1 MTSTQNSWTRQRSF
15 LLIIALYAVA
25 LTGMLLIASAIG
37 TDHPVKGL
45 IIGFAA
51 SVAFLYLASQIVQN
65 GSTFDAW
72 WSVIPPVFA
81 MWLFFVLD
89 DADGFTDGDLRRL
102 AVAVCATLW
111 GLRLTANWAIGWTG
125 MGHEDWRYRMLY
137 ETAPMPR
144 WAVSLTSV
152 HLFPLLVVT
161 LGSIPMAIVAS
172 HSGRSFGMLD
182 ILAVVVALTGVTIQQ
197 FADLDLRRFNRTKKS
212 GDVLNTGLWSRS
224 RHPNYLG
231 EMMWWWSLW
240 LFTLAAHPAS
250 WWAGVGALAMTV
262 MFFAAS
268 IPLAEKRSAERRP
281 GWEAYQAVTPM
292 VFPRLRKNP

>member
-1 MTSTQNSWTRQRSF
+1 
-15 LLIIALYAVA
+15 
-25 LTGMLLIASAIG
+25 
-37 TDHPVKGL
+37 
-45 IIGFAA
+45 
-51 SVAFLYLASQIVQN
+51 
-65 GSTFDAW
+65 
-72 WSVIPPVFA
+72 
-81 MWLFFVLD
+81 
-89 DADGFTDGDLRRL
+89 
-102 AVAVCATLW
+102 
-111 GLRLTANWAIGWTG
+111 
-125 MGHEDWRYRMLY
+125 
-137 ETAPMPR
+137 
-144 WAVSLTSV
+144 
-152 HLFPLLVVT
+152 
-161 LGSIPMAIVAS
+161 MAIVAS
-172 HSGRSFGMLD
+172 HSGRSIGILD
-182 ILAVVVALTGVTIQQ
+182 ILAVIMALTGVTIQQ

-292 VFPRLRKNP
+292 VLPRLRKNP